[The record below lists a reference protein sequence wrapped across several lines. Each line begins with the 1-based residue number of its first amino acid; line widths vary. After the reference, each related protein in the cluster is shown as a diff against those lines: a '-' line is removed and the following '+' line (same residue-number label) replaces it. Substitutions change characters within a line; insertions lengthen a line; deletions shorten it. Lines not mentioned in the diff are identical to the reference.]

1 MIWKLCHPA
10 ATPDSLG
17 FIPSF
22 LDEDDPA
29 SAREQ
34 IDRNYAHGGGFV
46 PLAKIKMDEHYLR
59 YPGDPP
65 FPLIAETKLRDE
77 TIRLYRYS
85 WLAIIQADGS
95 YEVAKID

>member
-1 MIWKLCHPA
+1 MIWKLFHPA

-22 LDEDDPA
+22 FDEDEFLT
-29 SAREQ
+29 AREQ
-34 IDRNYAHGGGFV
+34 IDLNYAHGGGWRPFPGV
-46 PLAKIKMDEHYLR
+46 TMDEGCLR

-65 FPLIAETKLRDE
+65 FPLLAEAKFRDE
-77 TIRLYRYS
+77 TIRLYLGS
-85 WLAIIQADGS
+85 WLAIIQPDGS